1 MSDDAQGPVDPFDA
15 PLPELAFLGPDA
27 DDSES
32 GGLGMSVQ
40 DVADQRMPD
49 QRMPEDVWERLA
61 AAIAAEP
68 PLIVAGPL
76 ATVIAMSPRRRTR
89 WVSGLVA
96 ASVALLALGV
106 VVQTVRTPSPEVV
119 VADGAPKALTSG
131 QAGATQA
138 EATQLEAAP
147 RESGALKT
155 MAGVSGQ
162 TMPARHVVASGITY
176 SRSTMQDQ
184 IGDLFDRIGVVDARA
199 MDSIVQETPANL
211 VEGDTGFTAK
221 VETISACIASLIA
234 PGDLGTVV
242 IDRAKFEQQEVGLIL
257 DLTPNKTMKA
267 WLVGLDCGQGGP
279 SILMPIA
286 VEFAEQAAP

>member
-1 MSDDAQGPVDPFDA
+1 MSNDAQGPIDPFDA
-15 PLPELAFLGPDA
+15 PLPELAFLGPDS
-27 DDSES
+27 DGSEI
-32 GGLGMSVQ
+32 GL
-40 DVADQRMPD
+40 PD
-49 QRMPEDVWERLA
+49 QLMPGDVWQRLA

-68 PLIVAGPL
+68 QLVVSGPL
-76 ATVIAMSPRRRTR
+76 ATVTAMSPRRRTR

-96 ASVALLALGV
+96 ASVAFFALGV
-106 VVQTVRTPSPEVV
+106 VVQAVRTPGPEVV
-119 VADGAPKALTSG
+119 VADAATKGMTSD

-138 EATQLEAAP
+138 EATQLE
-147 RESGALKT
+147 SGEPNT

-184 IGDLFDRIGVVDARA
+184 IGDLFDRIGVADARA

-211 VEGDTGFTAK
+211 VEGNTGFTAS
-221 VETISACIASLIA
+221 VEAIRACIVSLIP

-257 DLTPNKTMKA
+257 DLTPNKTIKA

-279 SILMPIA
+279 SIMLPIA
-286 VEFAEQAAP
+286 VDLAEQAAP

>member
-1 MSDDAQGPVDPFDA
+1 MSNDAQGPVDPFDA
-15 PLPELAFLGPDA
+15 PLPELAFLGPNSGG
-27 DDSES
+27 SES
-32 GGLGMSVQ
+32 GLPDQ

-49 QRMPEDVWERLA
+49 QLMPGDVWERLA

-76 ATVIAMSPRRRTR
+76 ATVTAMSPRRRTR

-96 ASVALLALGV
+96 ASVAFFALGV
-106 VVQTVRTPSPEVV
+106 VVQAVRTPGPEVV
-119 VADGAPKALTSG
+119 VADAATKGMTSD

-138 EATQLEAAP
+138 EATQLD
-147 RESGALKT
+147 SGEPNTK
-155 MAGVSGQ
+155 AGVSGQ

-184 IGDLFDRIGVVDARA
+184 IGDLFERIGVADARA

-211 VEGDTGFTAK
+211 VEGNTGFTAS
-221 VETISACIASLIA
+221 VETIRACIASLIP

-257 DLTPNKTMKA
+257 DLTPNKTIKA

-279 SILMPIA
+279 SIMLPIA
-286 VEFAEQAAP
+286 VDLAEQAAP

>member
-1 MSDDAQGPVDPFDA
+1 MSNDAQGPVDPFDA
-15 PLPELAFLGPDA
+15 PLPELAFLGPNSGG
-27 DDSES
+27 SES
-32 GGLGMSVQ
+32 GLPDQ

-49 QRMPEDVWERLA
+49 QLMPGDVWERLA

-76 ATVIAMSPRRRTR
+76 ATVTAMSPRRRTR

-96 ASVALLALGV
+96 ASVAFFALGV
-106 VVQTVRTPSPEVV
+106 VVQAVRTPGPEVV
-119 VADGAPKALTSG
+119 VADAATKGMTSD

-138 EATQLEAAP
+138 EATQLD
-147 RESGALKT
+147 SGEPNTK
-155 MAGVSGQ
+155 AGVSGQ

-184 IGDLFDRIGVVDARA
+184 IGDLFDRIGVADARA

-211 VEGDTGFTAK
+211 VEGNTGFTASI
-221 VETISACIASLIA
+221 ETIRACIASLIP

-257 DLTPNKTMKA
+257 DLTPNKTIKA

-279 SILMPIA
+279 SIMLPIA
-286 VEFAEQAAP
+286 VDLAEQAAP

>member
-1 MSDDAQGPVDPFDA
+1 MSNDAQGPIDPFDA
-15 PLPELAFLGPDA
+15 PLPELAFLGPDS
-27 DDSES
+27 DGSEI
-32 GGLGMSVQ
+32 GL
-40 DVADQRMPD
+40 PD
-49 QRMPEDVWERLA
+49 QLMPGDVWQRLA

-68 PLIVAGPL
+68 QLVVSGPL
-76 ATVIAMSPRRRTR
+76 ATVTAMSPRRRTR

-96 ASVALLALGV
+96 ASVAFLALGV
-106 VVQTVRTPSPEVV
+106 VVQAVRTPSTEVV
-119 VADGAPKALTSG
+119 VADAATKGMTSD
-131 QAGATQA
+131 QADANQT
-138 EATQLEAAP
+138 EATQVEATKLDSAP
-147 RESGALKT
+147 LESGEPNT

-184 IGDLFDRIGVVDARA
+184 IGDLFDRIGVADARA

-211 VEGDTGFTAK
+211 VEGNTGFTASI
-221 VETISACIASLIA
+221 ETIRACIASLIP

-257 DLTPNKTMKA
+257 DLTPNKTIKA

-279 SILMPIA
+279 SIMLPIA
-286 VEFAEQAAP
+286 VDLAEQAAP